1 VSDATGADPSGLARE
16 TERTPVEVAREAQ
29 ATDSAGLPWSG
40 RALTSTGFDGD
51 VGAADPDLLAALDDS
66 HDETTLMGAVAQA
79 RLLVPIVAAPSEVD
93 DSGQLRVDLVA
104 LKSATDMAV
113 VTLTS
118 SDGQR
123 ALPVFSSLEA
133 LTAWDATARPSPV
146 TSSRA
151 AQAAVSERCDV
162 MLLDPGSG
170 HECVLR
176 PSMVWAL
183 AQQRDWLPAHTD
195 PFVAQTLSRATAEEP
210 DVIECIGEP
219 DPAGAGILRVVL
231 RLRPGLD
238 SAQVQALAT
247 RVGEQIAT
255 DGEARARIDGLAF
268 AIRQA

>member
-1 VSDATGADPSGLARE
+1 M
-16 TERTPVEVAREAQ
+16 
-29 ATDSAGLPWSG
+29 PWTG

-51 VGAADPDLLAALDDS
+51 MGEADVDLVAALDDPQ
-66 HDETTLMGAVAQA
+66 DETVLVRAVAQA
-79 RLLVPIVAAPSEVD
+79 RLLVPIVAAPSGID
-93 DSGQLRVDLVA
+93 DSCEPMAER
-104 LKSATDMAV
+104 STDMAV

-118 SDGQR
+118 PDGQR
-123 ALPVFSSLEA
+123 ALPVFSSLA
-133 LTAWDATARPSPV
+133 TLSAWDAAARPSPV

-162 MLLDPGSG
+162 MLLDLGSG

-183 AQQRDWLPAHTD
+183 AQQREWLPAHTD
-195 PFVAQTLSRATAEEP
+195 PFVAQALSRATADEA
-210 DVIECIGEP
+210 DVIDCVCES
-219 DPAGAGILRVVL
+219 DPAGAGILRVML

-247 RVGEQIAT
+247 RIGEQIAT

-268 AIRQA
+268 TIRQA